1 MNELI
6 VYKILNEDFLRGLK
20 VEINFLVIGIM
31 FIKNINRE
39 YFVKFGEV
47 CVFELDVINEG
58 D

>member
-1 MNELI
+1 M
-6 VYKILNEDFLRGLK
+6 NEDFLRGLK